1 MKTHTID
8 KNPRNLTQ
16 AQSTE
21 LVNTLGYALFERE
34 EEDNK
39 NWKKWMDSRGLDI
52 GDPVLH
58 TWGQD
63 AIDSV
68 PSYVLWYV
76 MQDLWEYAV
85 LDTYDKVTDTYS
97 EPTSEQKKEI
107 IENWYEKIINIY
119 ALLSKHL
126 VEGEWS
132 SIKKQEYEHGE
143 DDGYEEFHNKQFA
156 YQGNS
161 IGGDVGSS
169 SNTDV
174 CPLINPDVNP
184 YVCANVDVSVAQSR
198 LGSPV
203 SVLPRRMY
211 TCTGHMDIEK

>member
-1 MKTHTID
+1 MKIHTID
-8 KNPRNLTQ
+8 RNPRNLTQ

-52 GDPVLH
+52 GDPTLQ
-58 TWGQD
+58 TWGQS
-63 AIDSV
+63 AIDSI

-76 MQDLWEYAV
+76 MEDLWENAV
-85 LDTYDKVTDTYS
+85 IPTYDKVGDSYS

-107 IENWYEKIINIY
+107 IEHWYEKIIDIY

-132 SIKKQEYEHGE
+132 SIKDQEYKHGE
-143 DDGYEEFHNKQFA
+143 DDGYEEFHKEQFA
-156 YQGNS
+156 IEDNLVS
-161 IGGDVGSS
+161 SDVGDVDT
-169 SNTDV
+169 TDV
-174 CPLINPDVNP
+174 RPLIARSNNP
-184 YVCANVDVSVAQSR
+184 YVCTNVDVT
-198 LGSPV
+198 G
-203 SVLPRRMY
+203 LPRRMY

>member
-1 MKTHTID
+1 MKTHNID
-8 KNPRNLTQ
+8 RNPRNLTQ
-16 AQSTE
+16 AESTE

-39 NWKKWMDSRGLDI
+39 NWKKWMDSRALDI
-52 GDPVLH
+52 GDPTLH

-76 MQDLWEYAV
+76 MEDLWENV
-85 LDTYDKVTDTYS
+85 VITTYDKVADTYS

-107 IENWYEKIINIY
+107 IEHWYEKIINIY

-143 DDGYEEFHNKQFA
+143 DDGYKEFHEAQFA
-156 YQGNS
+156 LEDNL
-161 IGGDVGSS
+161 IGSDVGGS
-169 SNTDV
+169 SNPDV
-174 CPLINPDVNP
+174 RPLVNPDVNP
-184 YVCANVDVSVAQSR
+184 YVCTNVDVT
-198 LGSPV
+198 G
-203 SVLPRRMY
+203 LPRRMY

>member
-1 MKTHTID
+1 MKTHNID
-8 KNPRNLTQ
+8 RNPRNLTQ
-16 AQSTE
+16 AESTE

-39 NWKKWMDSRGLDI
+39 NWKKWMDSRALDI
-52 GDPVLH
+52 GDPTLH

-76 MQDLWEYAV
+76 MEDLWENEV
-85 LDTYDKVTDTYS
+85 IPTYDKVSDTYS

-132 SIKKQEYEHGE
+132 SIKKQEYEHGQ
-143 DDGYEEFHNKQFA
+143 DDGYEKFHKEQFA
-156 YQGNS
+156 IEDNL
-161 IGGDVGSS
+161 IGSDVGDVDT
-169 SNTDV
+169 TDV
-174 CPLINPDVNP
+174 RPLINPDVNP
-184 YVCANVDVSVAQSR
+184 YVCTNVDVSK
-198 LGSPV
+198 LH
-203 SVLPRRMY
+203 RRMY